1 MDELLSYAS
10 TLAEKPA
17 YPINAPIQGRIAY
30 VVSHGQTYAS
40 NGYAIR
46 TQGIAQALNQHGFET
61 LCFVRPGRP
70 WELHAE
76 SKVAPES
83 TIEGVRYIHTRWQN
97 DKAPVGNKER
107 LEANVKKYVELF
119 KVYRPSAVLAAS
131 NHAVGL
137 PAWIAAKHLGLPFYN
152 EVRGFWELSRAARE
166 AEYKNT
172 AAFKLEAERD
182 AFVAKQAQTVFT
194 LSKPMKD
201 ELVKRGVKA
210 SNIALVPNGVSQLP
224 NIKPVSPALKK
235 KLGITDD
242 EKVIGYIG
250 SFSAYEGLEVL
261 LDACTQLV
269 AAGEKLKLLLV
280 GDDQPITTVVSDSN
294 EQDSNGQVGKAEQA
308 RWLIQVG
315 RVPHD
320 QVADYYS
327 LIDSVVIPRKPL
339 AVCKL
344 VPPMKAAEA
353 LAHGKRLVVSGVAPL
368 AEYAD
373 KYEGVVS
380 FEAGSAAS
388 LATALQESLKLS
400 APKPSTELLFSVH
413 TKAMV
418 KALKVEIEQKAAVE
432 TPADPVESAQT
443 EPKSKAPAKLVS
455 AAEPKLAS
463 RPVDKTVVVE
473 PVTCT
478 LIDTQQLEITEIEVR
493 APGAI
498 LELSAEVAYRLA
510 RSITSRKALLLFE
523 FLDKFG
529 KAKKKVVGLGVSGV
543 FKKPFIYLNHNA
555 SKLGDNLRKVAEI
568 AVPDDVVLIRIAAA
582 GFGLKH
588 KEAVHLKVEGQ
599 LRYSDA
605 GSGEHEPTY
614 SKTAREELGRLRNDN
629 NLLNRKVIKLS
640 IDAEDFSPLQL
651 QGLYNSFTEIKRSVA
666 SIVAVIKPGSRYS
679 EVYALWKDCEG
690 AYVDR
695 NDEFANEQFD
705 LAIVGGVEAKPTNA
719 ESIVAADNFSEF
731 CKVAK
736 HLYTPLKHHA
746 VYFAYSE
753 PDKLNNGYHKRTKY
767 LSESFL
773 ELGYSIPV
781 ISYKSNRFA
790 LKEGITFI
798 PDDDKLIE
806 LILLWITPRVVIAA
820 SNHENASRIIP
831 LKDRLGFE
839 FVYEMRG
846 LWHETFSAKMQE
858 ISSEHDVENDKFYLK
873 SKQQELDVV
882 KQSDKVVFISPEM
895 RDYVAKDLPERQ
907 LIAFVAGNGVLPK
920 AKHEVSQHKASRS
933 PFVIGYF
940 GAITYYEGINFLLE
954 TVKELAEEGAHDIE
968 VLLIGNNSITQK
980 WVLDI
985 DKYPFARH
993 EGFKQD
999 IAKEYPRVNLFVIP
1013 RKPYAVC
1020 HTVEPLKPFEYF
1032 ASGLPLLMS
1041 DCAALNR
1048 VAGYGENCLTFKA
1061 GDKESF
1067 KEKIKE
1073 VKEKGY
1079 PAEKIANAINYVKES
1094 RRWKD
1099 IAQGYANFLGL
1110 SKRKSVYF
1118 LYGDKWW
1125 VSAKWSGA
1133 TVNLINEMIMIAV
1146 NYDVYYNDVF
1156 VNDLIDEQGVFDEKA
1171 FSNRCSKEIGKK
1183 NRKMSKY
1190 LSKIMLPSR
1199 DYAAIFYRSGGD
1211 EKFVKFFIEELPE
1224 PKIYSHNYV
1233 KEIWTSSFVGFQNE
1247 TAAQFA
1253 KEMAL
1258 NKFGDD
1264 GTLSYGEIDVTPKK
1278 TFIRFQGGVT
1288 QRPSIR
1294 EINNLEMRSGLKRK
1308 LGSEFIVG
1316 VIGTIYE
1323 GTYPD
1328 SLIKVV
1334 EELREKYPEKNIQVV
1349 FYTINVLKALPEKD
1363 WIHVTSFE
1371 KSEQAK
1377 ALLQLDVIVN
1387 TWKANAQL
1395 FSGSNKNLDAVNFGI
1410 PLITAK
1416 TPSYVEQLGRHYP
1429 LFHDFENT
1437 VGRLS
1442 DTNEAKL
1449 YNLIES
1455 CFTPSFVEQVR
1466 SYLLFRRE
1474 FLSKKVVSQLYEDQ
1488 VYALH
1493 KKKVL
1498 ITAQNF
1504 NVGGVQK
1511 YSMQMLE
1518 ALSNCEVTI
1527 AVDEA
1532 VKEEKLSQAMQWCS
1546 NLKVVLFQGH
1556 DFNKDKYDIA
1566 FMNSFPVDEEP
1577 LRLLT
1582 SALHDNGCEIYPI
1595 VHTDI
1600 HRFTKN
1606 IAHDLDKHAGIITVA
1621 NVIISK
1627 LEENTGVKLAQKSHL
1642 ITPVLDSDRAPRQYA
1657 SPKTERSRKVG
1668 YFGRMVGIK
1677 GIEFLVKSFLKFS
1690 KDSGSD
1696 YELHLYGP
1704 IGQPYL
1710 GKYLEKVVS
1719 GQGSG
1724 KVFLHNQEISPD
1736 ERVGILQDLDALI
1749 YTTAMDGLPYTFL
1762 EAMELGTPVL
1772 STGVGGIKH
1781 LIRDEENGMLFDFPD
1796 LYVKD
1801 LEEKDP
1807 YGALLRKMKEHE
1819 ELYYKEFFR
1828 VMSKFTSNDA
1838 LFFKMSQ
1845 SAIEVAN
1852 NRFSKSD
1859 MTTKIKSIVY

>member
-10 TLAEKPA
+10 ALANKPA
-17 YPINAPIQGRIAY
+17 LPLHAPIKGRIAY
-30 VVSHGQTYAS
+30 MVSHGQSYAS

-46 TQGIAQALNQHGFET
+46 TQGIAHALNQQGVET

-70 WELHAE
+70 WALNPK
-76 SKVAPES
+76 SSIAPET
-83 TIEGVRYIHTRWQN
+83 TIEGVRYIHTRWAN
-97 DKAPVGNKER
+97 DAPPKGEKTLLEESINK
-107 LEANVKKYVELF
+107 YIELF
-119 KVYRPSAVLAAS
+119 SIYRPSAVLAAS

-137 PAWIAAKHLGLPFYN
+137 PAWVAAKRLGLPFYN

-166 AEYKNT
+166 PEYEHSVT
-172 AAFKLEAERD
+172 FKKEAERD
-182 AFVAKQAQTVFT
+182 AFVAQQAQKVFT
-194 LSKPMKD
+194 LNQPMKE
-201 ELVKRGVKA
+201 ELVIRGVKA
-210 SNIALVPNGVSQLP
+210 ENIAIVPNGVIELP
-224 NIKPVSPALKK
+224 NVKPADPALKK
-235 KLGITDD
+235 RLGIEAGD
-242 EKVIGYIG
+242 KVVGYIG
-250 SFSAYEGLEVL
+250 SFSAYEGLQTL
-261 LDACTQLV
+261 LEACAQLV
-269 AAGEKLKLLLV
+269 AQGEQLKLLLV
-280 GDDQPITTVVSDSN
+280 GDEQPITHVMGDH
-294 EQDSNGQVGKAEQA
+294 EIAKQAESTP
-308 RWLIQVG
+308 WLLQVG
-315 RVPHD
+315 RVPHE
-320 QVADYYS
+320 QVADYYA
-327 LIDSVVIPRKPL
+327 LLDTVVIPRKPL
-339 AVCKL
+339 AVCNI
-344 VPPMKAAEA
+344 VPPIKAAEA
-353 LAHGKRLVVSGVAPL
+353 LSYGKRLVVSNVAPL
-368 AEYAD
+368 ADYAEKHD
-373 KYEGVVS
+373 SVES
-380 FEAGSAAS
+380 FEAGNAPL
-388 LATALQESLKLS
+388 LATTLRGAQKLP
-400 APKPSTELLFSVH
+400 APKPTTELLFSAH
-413 TKAMV
+413 
-418 KALKVEIEQKAAVE
+418 
-432 TPADPVESAQT
+432 T
-443 EPKSKAPAKLVS
+443 EPMVRALMGEGS
-455 AAEPKLAS
+455 AAAQKVAAEAQAKPQAVPVAAAIEPELAS
-463 RPVDKTVVVE
+463 SPVDEIVE
-473 PVTCT
+473 PVIFT
-478 LIDTQQLEITEIEVR
+478 LTDTQQRAITEVEVL

-568 AVPDDVVLIRIAAA
+568 AVPDDVVLVRVAAA
-582 GFGLKH
+582 GFGLKD

-605 GSGEHEPTY
+605 GSGEHELIY
-614 SKTAREELGRLRNDN
+614 SKTAREELGRLRNDS

-640 IDAEDFSPLQL
+640 IDAEVFSPSQL
-651 QGLYNSFTEIKRSVA
+651 QDLCSSFTELKRSVA
-666 SIVAVIKPGSRYS
+666 SIVAVIKPGLRYS
-679 EVYALWKDCEG
+679 DVYALWKGCEG

-705 LAIVGGVEAKPTNA
+705 LAIVGGGEAKPTNA
-719 ESIVAADNFSEF
+719 ESTVAADNFTEF

-736 HLYTPLKHHA
+736 YLYTPLKHHA

-790 LKEGITFI
+790 LKEGLAFI

-806 LILLWITPRVVIAA
+806 LILWWITPRVVIAA

-858 ISSEHDVENDKFYLK
+858 ISSKHDVENDKFYLK
-873 SKQQELDVV
+873 SKQQELGVV

-907 LIAFVAGNGVLPK
+907 LIAFVAGNGVVPK
-920 AKHEVSQHKASRS
+920 VKHEVSQHKASRS

-954 TVKELAEEGAHDIE
+954 SVKELVEEGCHDIE

-1079 PAEKIANAINYVKES
+1079 PEEKIDNAITYVKEN

-1099 IAQGYANFLGL
+1099 VAQGYANFLGL

-1125 VSAKWSGA
+1125 ISAKWSGA
-1133 TVNLINEMIMIAV
+1133 SVNLINEMIMMAV
-1146 NYDVYYNDVF
+1146 HYDVYYNDVF

-1183 NRKMSKY
+1183 NRKMSRY

-1211 EKFVKFFIEELPE
+1211 EKFVKFFTEELPE

-1233 KEIWTSSFVGFQNE
+1233 KEIWISSFVGFQNE

-1264 GTLSYGEIDVTPKK
+1264 GTLAYGEIEVIPKK

-1288 QRPSIR
+1288 QRPGIR
-1294 EINNLEMRSGLKRK
+1294 EINNLEVRSELKRK
-1308 LGSEFIVG
+1308 LGSGFIVG

-1349 FYTINVLKALPEKD
+1349 FYTINVLKALPKKD

-1437 VGRLS
+1437 AGRLS

-1546 NLKVVLFQGH
+1546 NVKVVPFQGH

-1582 SALHDNGCEIYPI
+1582 SALYDNGCKIYPI

-1606 IAHDLDKHAGIITVA
+1606 IAHDLDKHTEIITVA

-1642 ITPVLDSDRAPRQYA
+1642 ITPVLDTDRAPSQYA
-1657 SPKTERSRKVG
+1657 SPKTKRSRKVG

-1690 KDSGSD
+1690 KDTGSD

-1710 GKYLEKVVS
+1710 GKYLDKVVS
-1719 GQGSG
+1719 GQGNG

-1736 ERVGILQDLDALI
+1736 ERVGILKDLDALI

-1781 LIRDEENGMLFDFPD
+1781 LIRDEENGMLFDFPE

-1819 ELYYKEFFR
+1819 ELYYKEFSR
-1828 VMSKFTSNDA
+1828 IMKKFTSNDE

-1852 NRFSKSD
+1852 KRFSKSN
-1859 MTTKIKSIVY
+1859 MTMKIKSIVY